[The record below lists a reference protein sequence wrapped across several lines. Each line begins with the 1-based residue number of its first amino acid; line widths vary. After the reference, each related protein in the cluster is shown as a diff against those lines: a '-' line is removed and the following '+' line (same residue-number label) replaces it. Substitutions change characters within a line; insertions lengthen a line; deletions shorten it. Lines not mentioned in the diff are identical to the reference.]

1 MAMHMAWRRVA
12 AVALIGVL
20 GLVSWARPVVAAPG
34 DLDTTFSGDGRVIA
48 NPTAALDA
56 VYGVAVQDDGRIV
69 VAGWA
74 GGAAGRFAVSRYT
87 TGGMLDPTFS
97 GDGRVFTNFTSGND
111 AANEVAIQADGMI
124 VVAGFSNGGAHSRIA
139 LARYTTAGALDP
151 SFGGGDGKV
160 STDFVTAD
168 EQAYDIDL
176 QDDGRIVVVGDAVAG
191 TSVVTALARYT
202 TSGGVDTT
210 FGGDGLVTTNLGPGA
225 ETGQAVAVQ
234 DDGAVVVTGLVG
246 GNGAERTFV
255 LRYTAAGAPDAS
267 WNGNGRVVRNLISGY
282 EDAVA
287 VAIQD
292 DGAVVAAGEVSGQL
306 SVLRF
311 LPTGAADT
319 SFSGDGRVVTNL
331 PGGYEWISGI
341 AIQDDGRI
349 VVAGRIAGTGGR
361 AMVARYDTGGTL
373 DLSFSGD
380 GYTAIDFSAGGDYAT
395 DVALASDGNI
405 VISARVTDGVRAGV
419 ARLLAS

>member
-1 MAMHMAWRRVA
+1 
-12 AVALIGVL
+12 
-20 GLVSWARPVVAAPG
+20 
-34 DLDTTFSGDGRVIA
+34 
-48 NPTAALDA
+48 
-56 VYGVAVQDDGRIV
+56 
-69 VAGWA
+69 
-74 GGAAGRFAVSRYT
+74 
-87 TGGMLDPTFS
+87 
-97 GDGRVFTNFTSGND
+97 NFTANND
-111 AANEVAIQADGMI
+111 AAFAVAIQPDGKI
-124 VVAGFSNGGAHSRIA
+124 VAAGFSNGGPHSRIA

-160 STDFVTAD
+160 STDHVTAD
-168 EQAYDIDL
+168 EHAYDIEL

-210 FGGDGLVTTNLGPGA
+210 FGGDGLVTTNVGPGP

-234 DDGAVVVTGLVG
+234 DDGAVVVTGLIG
-246 GNGAERTFV
+246 TNGSERTFV
-255 LRYTAAGAPDAS
+255 LRYTASGAPDAS
-267 WNGNGRVVRNLISGY
+267 WNGNGRVVRNLINGY

-292 DGAVVAAGEVSGQL
+292 DGDVLAAGEVNGQL

-311 LPTGAADT
+311 LPTGAADA

-361 AMVARYDTGGTL
+361 AMVARYDTSGTL
-373 DLSFSGD
+373 DATFSGD
-380 GYTAIDFSAGGDYAT
+380 GFTAIDFTAGWDYAT
-395 DVALASDGNI
+395 NVAVASNGDI
-405 VISARVTDGVRAGV
+405 IISASVNDGALAGV
-419 ARLLAS
+419 ARLLGT

>member
-1 MAMHMAWRRVA
+1 MT
-12 AVALIGVL
+12 
-20 GLVSWARPVVAAPG
+20 WARPAVAAPG
-34 DLDTTFSGDGRVIA
+34 DLDTTFSGDGRVTA
-48 NPTAALDA
+48 NPTTARDA

-69 VAGWA
+69 VAGEA
-74 GGAAGRFAVSRYT
+74 GGAAGRFGVSRYT
-87 TGGMLDPTFS
+87 TDGTLDPTFS
-97 GDGRVFTNFTSGND
+97 GDGRVFTNFTSNND
-111 AANEVAIQADGMI
+111 AAFAVAIQPDGKI
-124 VVAGFSNGGAHSRIA
+124 VAAGFSNGGPHSRIA

-160 STDFVTAD
+160 STDHVTAD
-168 EQAYDIDL
+168 EHAYDIEL

-210 FGGDGLVTTNLGPGA
+210 FGGDGLVTTNVGPGP

-234 DDGAVVVTGLVG
+234 DDGAVVVTGLIG
-246 GNGAERTFV
+246 TNGSERTFV
-255 LRYTAAGAPDAS
+255 LRYTASGAPDAS
-267 WNGNGRVVRNLISGY
+267 WNGNGRVVRNLINGY

-292 DGAVVAAGEVSGQL
+292 DGAVVAAGEVNGQL

-311 LPTGAADT
+311 LPTGAADA

-361 AMVARYDTGGTL
+361 AMVARYDTSGTL
-373 DLSFSGD
+373 DATFSGD
-380 GYTAIDFSAGGDYAT
+380 GFTAIDFTAGWDYAT
-395 DVALASDGNI
+395 NVAVASNGDI
-405 VISARVTDGVRAGV
+405 IISASVNDGALAGV
-419 ARLLAS
+419 ARLLGT